1 VFGDISV
8 KTPGT
13 HRLRFTLMELQ
24 KCASVFDLVAVHI
37 TDLCSEMRVEWS
49 VCGLYCPSPSVVR

>member
-1 VFGDISV
+1 MKSIDGGFFVFGDISV

-24 KCASVFDLVAVHI
+24 KYVPIIGAY
-37 TDLCSEMRVEWS
+37 
-49 VCGLYCPSPSVVR
+49 VCE